1 MADFILWL
9 SSTAS
14 VALRKGMAEAVVAQ
28 RHIHM
33 DLRQPRQSS
42 DLNPSRNSLL
52 GRNIVVSRNK

>member
-1 MADFILWL
+1 
-9 SSTAS
+9 
-14 VALRKGMAEAVVAQ
+14 MAEAVVAQ